1 MSVVKRANSQFW
13 YIHFQFNNE
22 TFIQSSKTT
31 NKKVAER
38 MEIALKAKVHAE
50 KYLGKK
56 ERIKFQAAFALYKQS
71 KKGIASYRNLIAHE
85 TVLNRLLPV
94 NKYID
99 DLTSRDMEGFK
110 NARKSEGVGNE
121 IIKYGFIIIRGTF
134 KHAKKLGYSV
144 SDLEFPT
151 LKLSKGSLRY
161 LKADE
166 EQQLLIEL
174 DPKREGKGLPK
185 YEMRSDYL
193 KQVMQDAYDLVVL
206 LLDSGARYSE
216 IANLEWSKV
225 NLLTQ
230 TLTVWRSKVNNETPL
245 AMTDRVYAILNRRY
259 ESKNSKHVF
268 NNKAGEARGYST
280 QSIRKAIKRAGLDN
294 STTHTLRHTLATKL
308 IQNGM
313 SIYEVMVILG
323 HSDINTTMIYSHL
336 EQKQVTLKARDLIN
350 QITNASAT
358 VGL

>member
-13 YIHFQFNNE
+13 YIHFQFNGE
-22 TFIQSSKTT
+22 TYIQSSKTT
-31 NKKVAER
+31 NKKIAER

-99 DLTSRDMEGFK
+99 DFTSRDLEAFK
-110 NARKSEGVGNE
+110 NDRQAEGVGNE
-121 IIKYGFIIIRGTF
+121 IIKYGFILVRGTL

-144 SDLEFPT
+144 SDPEFPA
-151 LKLSKGSLRY
+151 LKMPKGSLRY
-161 LKADE
+161 LNATE
-166 EQQLLIEL
+166 EQQLLKEL

-185 YEMRSDYL
+185 YEKRSEYL
-193 KQVMQDAYDLVVL
+193 KQVMQDAYDLVII
-206 LLDSGARYSE
+206 LLDSGARYTE
-216 IANLEWSKV
+216 IANLKWSKI
-225 NLLTQ
+225 NFIDRTI
-230 TLTVWRSKVNNETPL
+230 TLWRSKVENETPL
-245 AMTDRVYAILNRRY
+245 AMTDRVSEILHRRAHL
-259 ESKNSKHVF
+259 KMTNHVF

-280 QSIRKAIKRAGLDN
+280 QSIRKAIKRAGLEN

-350 QITNASAT
+350 QITNASAM

>member
-1 MSVVKRANSQFW
+1 M
-13 YIHFQFNNE
+13 
-22 TFIQSSKTT
+22 
-31 NKKVAER
+31 
-38 MEIALKAKVHAE
+38 
-50 KYLGKK
+50 
-56 ERIKFQAAFALYKQS
+56 
-71 KKGIASYRNLIAHE
+71 
-85 TVLNRLLPV
+85 P
-94 NKYID
+94 
-99 DLTSRDMEGFK
+99 
-110 NARKSEGVGNE
+110 
-121 IIKYGFIIIRGTF
+121 
-134 KHAKKLGYSV
+134 
-144 SDLEFPT
+144 
-151 LKLSKGSLRY
+151 KGSLRY
-161 LKADE
+161 LNAE
-166 EQQLLIEL
+166 EEKQLLIEL

-193 KQVMQDAYDLVVL
+193 KQVMQDAYDLVVI
-206 LLDSGARYSE
+206 LLDSGGRYSE

-336 EQKQVTLKARDLIN
+336 EHKQVTLKARNLIN
-350 QITNASAT
+350 QITKSST
-358 VGL
+358 RVGL

>member
-1 MSVVKRANSQFW
+1 MSVVKRANSKCW
-13 YIHFQFNNE
+13 YIQFQFNNE
-22 TFIQSSKTT
+22 TYIQSSKTT
-31 NKKVAER
+31 NKKIAER
-38 MEIALKAKVHAE
+38 MEIALKANVHAE

-99 DLTSRDMEGFK
+99 DLTSRDMEEFK
-110 NARKSEGVGNE
+110 NARQVEGVGNE

-134 KHAKKLGYSV
+134 KHAKKLGYLV
-144 SDLEFPT
+144 SDPEFPA
-151 LKLSKGSLRY
+151 LKMPKGSLRY
-161 LKADE
+161 LNADE
-166 EQQLLIEL
+166 ERQLLIEL

-193 KQVMQDAYDLVVL
+193 KQVMQDAYDLVVI
-206 LLDSGARYSE
+206 LLDSGGRYSE

-268 NNKAGEARGYST
+268 NNKDGEARGYST
-280 QSIRKAIKRAGLDN
+280 QSIRKAIKRAGLEN

-350 QITNASAT
+350 QITNANVKA
-358 VGL
+358 VL

>member
-22 TFIQSSKTT
+22 TYIQSSKTT
-31 NKKVAER
+31 NKKIAER
-38 MEIALKAKVHAE
+38 MEIAFKAKVHAE

-56 ERIKFQAAFALYKQS
+56 ERIKFQAALALYKQS
-71 KKGIASYRNLIAHE
+71 KKGIASYRNLVAHE

-99 DLTSRDMEGFK
+99 DFTSRDMEGFK
-110 NARKSEGVGNE
+110 NARQAEGVGNE

-144 SDLEFPT
+144 SDPEFPT
-151 LKLSKGSLRY
+151 LKMPKGSLRY
-161 LKADE
+161 LNATE
-166 EQQLLIEL
+166 EQQLVIEL
-174 DPKREGKGLPK
+174 DPKREGKGLLK

-206 LLDSGARYSE
+206 LLDSGARYTE

-225 NLLTQ
+225 DLIDRSI
-230 TLTVWRSKVNNETPL
+230 TLWRSKVENETPL
-245 AMTDRVYAILNRRY
+245 AMTDRVYEILDRRAQ
-259 ESKNSKHVF
+259 SKLSKHVF
-268 NNKAGEARGYST
+268 NNKEGKARGYST
-280 QSIRKAIKRAGLDN
+280 QSIRKAIKRAGLEN
-294 STTHTLRHTLATKL
+294 CTTHTLRHTLATKL

-336 EQKQVTLKARDLIN
+336 EQKKVTLKARDLIN
-350 QITNASAT
+350 QITNSNAMA
-358 VGL
+358 GL

>member
-1 MSVVKRANSQFW
+1 MFKCPAN
-13 YIHFQFNNE
+13 NNE
-22 TFIQSSKTT
+22 T
-31 NKKVAER
+31 
-38 MEIALKAKVHAE
+38 
-50 KYLGKK
+50 
-56 ERIKFQAAFALYKQS
+56 
-71 KKGIASYRNLIAHE
+71 
-85 TVLNRLLPV
+85 VLTRLLPTH
-94 NKYID
+94 KYID
-99 DLTSRDMEGFK
+99 DLNSRDLELFKRDRIAEG
-110 NARKSEGVGNE
+110 AGPE
-121 IIKYGFIIIRGTF
+121 IIKYGFLVIRGTL
-134 KHAKKLGYSV
+134 KYAIKLGYSV
-144 SDLEFPT
+144 SELDYPQI
-151 LKLSKGSLRY
+151 KMPKGSLRY
-161 LKADE
+161 LNAE
-166 EQQLLIEL
+166 EEKQLLIEL

-193 KQVMQDAYDLVVL
+193 KQVMQDAYDLVVI
-206 LLDSGARYSE
+206 LLDSGGRYSE

-245 AMTDRVYAILNRRY
+245 AMTDRVHEILNRRY

-268 NNKAGEARGYST
+268 NNKDGEARGYST
-280 QSIRKAIKRAGLDN
+280 QSIRKAIKRAGLEN

-336 EQKQVTLKARDLIN
+336 EQKQVTLKVRDLIN
-350 QITNASAT
+350 QITNASAM